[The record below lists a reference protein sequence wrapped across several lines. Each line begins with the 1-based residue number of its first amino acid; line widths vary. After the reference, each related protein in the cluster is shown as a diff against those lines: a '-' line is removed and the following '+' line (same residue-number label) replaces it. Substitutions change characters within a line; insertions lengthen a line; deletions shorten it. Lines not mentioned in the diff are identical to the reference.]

1 MVVYTYMNE
10 IIMDIA
16 NLIDHKLHHKNS
28 SYTREKLLSEDEFIA
43 IERYVRLLEKRV
55 LLEHKTRNNNYVRK

>member
-1 MVVYTYMNE
+1 MVVFTYMNE

-55 LLEHKTRNNNYVRK
+55 LLEHKTRNNNHIRK